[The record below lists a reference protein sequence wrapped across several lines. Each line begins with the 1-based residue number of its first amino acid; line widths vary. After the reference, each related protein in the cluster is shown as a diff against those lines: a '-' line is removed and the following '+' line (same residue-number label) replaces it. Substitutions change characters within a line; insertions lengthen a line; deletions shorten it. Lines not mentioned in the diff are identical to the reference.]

1 MSLDWV
7 VWPISAWLGSSLGK
21 AKNGGAVKSN
31 SWIGSGASLLYKL
44 SEGHI

>member
-7 VWPISAWLGSSLGK
+7 VWSMRAWLRSSLGK

-31 SWIGSGASLLYKL
+31 CWIGNEASLLYKL